1 MEQITPSELLT
12 VEEVIAI
19 ANEAAKRR
27 EMYKVVILT
36 LYESC
41 ARISEV
47 LNLKL
52 GDVIF
57 SSVRD
62 KEGRRKLIATLYFKR
77 SKGGVK
83 KQPIVLVMFASE
95 LKRWVDNHPLKGD
108 KQAWLFPSPYNPTKP
123 VTSESIEIVLWN
135 AGKRLGIKKR
145 LNPHWLRHS
154 GLSFFANNKNYN
166 EQLLMWRAGWKSTQ
180 MAKRYIHSGAELE
193 AKAYLERMGYQVEP
207 EKEDIKIIPKTCPHC
222 NAINPYTNN
231 NCDFCGMPLDLEEY
245 KAEIERRRNLEA
257 LYRNLQKIY
266 RGKLTKEQEAEIRSH
281 AEAIKELVKIGREDL
296 ASDYIQKL
304 LECWVKVFLTS

>member
-1 MEQITPSELLT
+1 LEQITPSELLT
-12 VEEVIAI
+12 VEE
-19 ANEAAKRR
+19 
-27 EMYKVVILT
+27 
-36 LYESC
+36 
-41 ARISEV
+41 
-47 LNLKL
+47 
-52 GDVIF
+52 
-57 SSVRD
+57 
-62 KEGRRKLIATLYFKR
+62 
-77 SKGGVK
+77 
-83 KQPIVLVMFASE
+83 
-95 LKRWVDNHPLKGD
+95 
-108 KQAWLFPSPYNPTKP
+108 
-123 VTSESIEIVLWN
+123 
-135 AGKRLGIKKR
+135 
-145 LNPHWLRHS
+145 
-154 GLSFFANNKNYN
+154 